1 MKVLYFHQ
9 HFATPRGSGGVR
21 SYAMARRLLERGHQV
36 TMVCGSIRGGHTGLT
51 TPFEKG
57 RRRGLVDGID
67 VIELDL
73 AYSNRDGFIQR
84 TITFAKFALRSL
96 KLAMLEEYDLV
107 FATTTPLTA
116 GIPGIFAR
124 WLRHKP
130 FVFEVRDLWPEL
142 PKAMGVIKNPLVL
155 GAMSILEWL
164 SYRSADH
171 VIGLAPG
178 IVEGIKKR
186 GVKAERISLVPNGC
200 DIDLSSS
207 GNAPWRPE
215 GISHSDLMAVY
226 AGTHGIANGLK
237 AVLDAAV
244 ELKRR
249 NRDDIK
255 FLLIGNGKLKED
267 LQARANK
274 EDLKNVIFHDPVDK
288 SKLFG
293 LMSATDIGMQILA
306 NVPAFYFGT
315 SPNKFF
321 DYIAAGVPVINNYSG
336 WLADL
341 IQKNDCG
348 FAVPPEDPIAFADA
362 LEEAS
367 RDRKRLQE
375 MGLRARQLA
384 EQKFSRKILAD
395 CWVDAIE
402 KTMGH
407 SSSEI
412 ATRGT

>member
-51 TPFEKG
+51 TPFKKG

-73 AYSNRDGFIQR
+73 AYSNRDGFVQR

-142 PKAMGVIKNPLVL
+142 PKAMGVIKNPVVL

-178 IVEGIKKR
+178 IVEGIKRR
-186 GVKAERISLVPNGC
+186 GVTAERISLVPNGC

-215 GISHSDLMAVY
+215 GISHSDLM
-226 AGTHGIANGLK
+226 
-237 AVLDAAV
+237 
-244 ELKRR
+244 
-249 NRDDIK
+249 
-255 FLLIGNGKLKED
+255 
-267 LQARANK
+267 
-274 EDLKNVIFHDPVDK
+274 
-288 SKLFG
+288 LF
-293 LMSATDIGMQILA
+293 MRERM
-306 NVPAFYFGT
+306 
-315 SPNKFF
+315 
-321 DYIAAGVPVINNYSG
+321 
-336 WLADL
+336 
-341 IQKNDCG
+341 
-348 FAVPPEDPIAFADA
+348 E
-362 LEEAS
+362 
-367 RDRKRLQE
+367 
-375 MGLRARQLA
+375 
-384 EQKFSRKILAD
+384 
-395 CWVDAIE
+395 
-402 KTMGH
+402 
-407 SSSEI
+407 
-412 ATRGT
+412 